1 MGGRG
6 ILLGGV
12 TGVEAANVLII
23 GGGISGT
30 EAAKMAVGLQANVTI
45 LDTSEK
51 RLDELSVLFDN
62 KINCLI

>member
-12 TGVEAANVLII
+12 TGVDPAKVLII

-30 EAAKMAVGLQANVTI
+30 EAAKW
-45 LDTSEK
+45 
-51 RLDELSVLFDN
+51 LSA
-62 KINCLI
+62 